1 MLHAANSCGR
11 ISADPGSRSGRLL
24 RLLLFGL
31 LLSGCASSSRFA
43 GSHSDKPA
51 ANATEVREETVAP
64 NIVRSESPIDEHA
77 FLAHLMP
84 YMGIPYVYDGSD
96 STGFDCSGFTAR
108 MYSDILGESIPHSTA
123 DQYVMGAA
131 VNRDALQFGD
141 LVFFSIESSSP
152 SHVGIYVGDGL
163 FAHASV
169 SLGVTI
175 SMLDS
180 NYYRR
185 YYCGARRIIH

>member
-1 MLHAANSCGR
+1 MLPAVNNCGH
-11 ISADPGSRSGRLL
+11 ISADPGHRLGRLL
-24 RLLLFGL
+24 PLLLSGAF
-31 LLSGCASSSRFA
+31 LSGCASSSRFA
-43 GSHSDKPA
+43 GTHAEKPP
-51 ANATEVREETVAP
+51 ANAREDREEKVAP
-64 NIVRSESPIDEHA
+64 KVVRSESLIDEHT

-84 YMGIPYVYDGSD
+84 YMGIPYVYDGAD

-108 MYSDILGESIPHSTA
+108 MYSDILGESIPHSTV
-123 DQYVMGAA
+123 DQYALGAA
-131 VNRDALQFGD
+131 IDRDALQFGD
-141 LVFFSIESSSP
+141 LVFFAIDSTSP

-180 NYYRR
+180 NYYRK
-185 YYCGARRIIH
+185 YYCGARRILH